1 MKDIFKGVAIK
12 ILSIILVVVLLC
24 GGGYLLYNHF
34 VDSVLNKSE
43 HETITNVEVVKE
55 KLEAT
60 AELNTGSYLCT
71 DVLTKSDSKKFKDWE
86 IPFTE
91 KSFIISYD
99 GTVKA
104 GIKDLTKAE
113 VVENGDTIIVKLP
126 EVEITGAD
134 IDNDSFQKLDESNNI
149 FNPISV
155 EDLNDA
161 QKELKDKMID
171 RAVEKGVLD
180 IAKSNA
186 ETVLGGMLASPTGE
200 YEVKIEWQ

>member
-1 MKDIFKGVAIK
+1 M
-12 ILSIILVVVLLC
+12 
-24 GGGYLLYNHF
+24 
-34 VDSVLNKSE
+34 
-43 HETITNVEVVKE
+43 
-55 KLEAT
+55 
-60 AELNTGSYLCT
+60 
-71 DVLTKSDSKKFKDWE
+71 
-86 IPFTE
+86 
-91 KSFIISYD
+91 
-99 GTVKA
+99 
-104 GIKDLTKAE
+104 
-113 VVENGDTIIVKLP
+113 VENGDTIIVKLP

>member
-12 ILSIILVVVLLC
+12 ILSIILVVALLC

-34 VDSVLNKSE
+34 VDNVLNKSE

-99 GTVKA
+99 
-104 GIKDLTKAE
+104 
-113 VVENGDTIIVKLP
+113 
-126 EVEITGAD
+126 EIG
-134 IDNDSFQKLDESNNI
+134 
-149 FNPISV
+149 
-155 EDLNDA
+155 
-161 QKELKDKMID
+161 
-171 RAVEKGVLD
+171 RAHV
-180 IAKSNA
+180 
-186 ETVLGGMLASPTGE
+186 
-200 YEVKIEWQ
+200 